1 MIASQEEITTGFY
14 PLLHSTH
21 ENMPNETALNRLECT
36 KSNLEYYGEKPSIA
50 LNMPTII
57 FFLFLS
63 SVLIKRGIGIIQS
76 GIHTTAHNILSS
88 SYISS
93 THVAAGFCLL
103 NAFNTT
109 LYVPPSTTGV
119 SKVEST
125 FTEISSIRGSGRE
138 EGLNNEC
145 VAIRRYESLCK

>member
-1 MIASQEEITTGFY
+1 MHQIQFGILWWKAKYCSQYADSPF
-14 PLLHSTH
+14 
-21 ENMPNETALNRLECT
+21 
-36 KSNLEYYGEKPSIA
+36 
-50 LNMPTII
+50 
-57 FFLFLS
+57 FFLS
-63 SVLIKRGIGIIQS
+63 RVLIKRGIGIIQS

-93 THVAAGFCLL
+93 THVAAGFCPL
-103 NAFNTT
+103 NSFNTT

-125 FTEISSIRGSGRE
+125 GTEISSIRGSGRE

-145 VAIRRYESLCK
+145 VAIRRYVSLCKCTHNSLPINIIASKNCG